1 MLQKGSKRKEI
12 KITIEINKTLKRQ
25 TTEKNLNLKAVSLKI
40 VIKPSARL
48 NKEKKRKQITNI
60 RNIIRDISTDLTE
73 TKRIKKG
80 ILQKALSQ

>member
-25 TTEKNLNLKAVSLKI
+25 TIEKNLNLKAVSLKI

-48 NKEKKRKQITNI
+48 NREKRENKLP
-60 RNIIRDISTDLTE
+60 IS
-73 TKRIKKG
+73 G
-80 ILQKALSQ
+80 I